1 MARASEESQTGGKTV
16 GSQGMGDDEP
26 KGSSGHPRHPSSLCL
41 PAQSIRYLFPKL
53 DSSWWEFQGDFKGM
67 GKVIFYPW
75 DLQISNRLRR
85 DIRGHLVQ
93 PTSDNFM
100 PRGVLARVTHELIDT
115 SKLTLAS
122 KAQTQSLVILKELYR
137 RENVNIIFLT
147 IKSTE
152 Y

>member
-1 MARASEESQTGGKTV
+1 
-16 GSQGMGDDEP
+16 
-26 KGSSGHPRHPSSLCL
+26 
-41 PAQSIRYLFPKL
+41 
-53 DSSWWEFQGDFKGM
+53 M

-93 PTSDNFM
+93 PTSDKFV
-100 PRGVLARVTHELIDT
+100 PRGVLARVTHELVDT

-137 RENVNIIFLT
+137 RGN
-147 IKSTE
+147 KM
-152 Y
+152 